1 MSNEREAQ
9 QQSERNLR
17 ELFAHAKPRPLP
29 PAADTEHI
37 RRAVMAE
44 WDAVTGPRKWRR
56 RTGFAV
62 AASALLASGLWVAGG
77 LGPGAVPPAVARV
90 ERIQGVVDGDT
101 GAPLAVASV
110 VAVGDRLSTRSGQIA
125 LRLASGGSLR
135 IAPRSEVVLTSVDAA
150 ELVSG
155 ALYFDSELARRGAG
169 FSVTTALG
177 TVRDV
182 GTQFVVRLDGE
193 GGGLDVGV
201 RDGRATLTTRSA
213 SDTAE
218 GGQRL
223 VAAQDAGAIRREPMA
238 TFGGDWAWAEA
249 LAPPFDIDG
258 RTVSDFLEWF
268 EQQTGRHV
276 EFGSSGAEQLARET
290 KLSGSIDLEP
300 LQKLSAVMALTDL
313 VYTVEGER
321 VVINT
326 R

>member
-9 QQSERNLR
+9 QRSERNLK

-29 PAADTEHI
+29 PAADTEDI
-37 RRAVMAE
+37 RRAAMAE

-56 RTGFAV
+56 RTGFAI
-62 AASALLASGLWVAGG
+62 AASALLALGVWVAGG
-77 LGPGAVPPAVARV
+77 LGPGGPPPAVARV
-90 ERIQGVVDGDT
+90 ERIQGVIADDAGV
-101 GAPLAVASV
+101 PLAVASI
-110 VAVGDRLSTRSGQIA
+110 VAVGDRLSTRTGQVA

-135 IAPRSEVVLTSVDAA
+135 IGPRSEVVLTSVDTA

-155 ALYFDSELARRGAG
+155 VLYFDSERRRVGAD

-193 GGGLDVGV
+193 GNGLDVGV
-201 RDGRATLTTRSA
+201 RDGRVVLTTPGA

-218 GGQRL
+218 SGQRL
-223 VAAQDAGAIRREPMA
+223 VAAQNATAIRRESMA
-238 TFGGDWAWAEA
+238 TFGGDWGWAET

-258 RTVSDFLEWF
+258 RTVSDFLAWF
-268 EQQTGRHV
+268 GQQTGRV
-276 EFGSSGAEQLARET
+276 VVFGSPAAEQLARET

-313 VYTVEGER
+313 VYAVEGER